1 MSPVRKRRNRL
12 VAGLCHQKVPYP
24 SQQSAQRAI
33 CRYVARE
40 GTNSL
45 VEFKCFG
52 RGTHWHIGHFSMKSV
67 KLSPIMFVWGQVGEK
82 IYVDASAEDLTNSP
96 AVKG

>member
-1 MSPVRKRRNRL
+1 MSPARKARNRL
-12 VAGLCHQKVPYP
+12 LASLCHQKVPYA

-33 CRYVARE
+33 CRFVACE

-52 RGTHWHIGHFSMKSV
+52 RGTHWHIGHFSVKSV

-82 IYVDASAEDLTNSP
+82 IYVDASEPDSN
-96 AVKG
+96 GEER